1 MVTHRSGAKGGE
13 LTIDSPGQHV
23 LERTS
28 VLVTKDTV
36 EARFTVALPAQG
48 RSVLGTWAAQVLV
61 EQLPRFVQASLLY
74 RSLDA
79 RRLQLH
85 LATVEDA
92 AHLRAALRPAGLV
105 RALPHLTLSSHLA

>member
-1 MVTHRSGAKGGE
+1 MAFTGSEGACVHCG
-13 LTIDSPGQHV
+13 
-23 LERTS
+23 
-28 VLVTKDTV
+28 LVPSW
-36 EARFTVALPAQG
+36 R
-48 RSVLGTWAAQVLV
+48 QVLV
-61 EQLPRFVQASLLY
+61 EQLPRFVHASLLY

-105 RALPHLTLSSHLA
+105 RGLPHLGPDSRLSSHGR

>member
-1 MVTHRSGAKGGE
+1 VVTHRSGAKGGE

-28 VLVTKDTV
+28 VLVTKD
-36 EARFTVALPAQG
+36 TVALPAQG